1 MLCCLK
7 NLSDSARRDLEEVP
21 DTRCPFPS
29 PYFQGKVP
37 LAFFCFSRFITKDSL
52 ASLMRAKAQGNAL
65 KNTMDW
71 GERWELGDSSLVS
84 YEI

>member
-1 MLCCLK
+1 M
-7 NLSDSARRDLEEVP
+7 RRCQTP
-21 DTRCPFPS
+21 DAPFPAHIS
-29 PYFQGKVP
+29 RERS
-37 LAFFCFSRFITKDSL
+37 LWLFFCFSRFITKDSL

-71 GERWELGDSSLVS
+71 RERWELGDSSLVS